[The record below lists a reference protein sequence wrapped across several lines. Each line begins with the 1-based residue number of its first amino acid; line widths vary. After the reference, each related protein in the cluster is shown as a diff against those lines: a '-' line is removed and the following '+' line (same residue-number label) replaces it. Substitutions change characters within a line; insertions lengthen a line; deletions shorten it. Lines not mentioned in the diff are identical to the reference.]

1 MDEEKIYQV
10 ALSMVPGIGDINA
23 KSLLSYC
30 GSASGVFRCSTGKL
44 SAIPGIGYITAN
56 AIKGYRDFSAAEKVV
71 AQCLKSNVEIFFYTD
86 KNYPNKLKQAPDGPI
101 ILYFK
106 GKADLNQQKI
116 VAIVGTRRSTSYG
129 REFVDQLVADL
140 REHRALIISG
150 LAYGIDIQAHRA
162 ALNNRLPTVGIM
174 ASGLD
179 IIYPGS
185 HTATAHEMLKT
196 GGLIS
201 ENRLGVLPDAHLFPA
216 RNRIIAGMADAIIVI
231 EAATR
236 GGALITAE
244 IANSYN
250 RDVFAVP
257 GNLDRNYSSGCNNL
271 IKNQKAHLLTGIQDL
286 EYIMNWEKGNK
297 ELRKSIRD
305 INWESLSEDEAAIVR
320 ILMDQPEAVLIDE
333 LSWRSQIPINK
344 LAVSLLNLEL
354 QGIVKPLQGK
364 KYKLS

>member
-10 ALSMVPGIGDINA
+10 ALSMVPGVGDISA

-30 GSASGVFRCSTGKL
+30 GSASEVFKCSTGKL
-44 SAIPGIGYITAN
+44 SGIPGIGIITARS
-56 AIKGYRDFSAAEKVV
+56 IKDFNNFSSAEKIV
-71 AQCLKSNVEIFFYTD
+71 AKCMNFNTEILFYTD
-86 KNYPNKLKQAPDGPI
+86 KNYPKKLKQAPDGPI

-106 GKADLNQQKI
+106 GAIDLNRLKI
-116 VAIVGTRRSTSYG
+116 VSIVGTRRSTPYG
-129 REFVDQLVADL
+129 REFVDKLVADL
-140 REHRALIISG
+140 YDHNVIVVSG

-162 ALNNRLPTVGIM
+162 ALKNELPTIGVM

-179 IIYPGS
+179 IIYPDAHKS
-185 HTATAHEMLKT
+185 IAHEMLEK

-201 ENRLGVLPDAHLFPA
+201 EQHLGIKPEAHLFPA
-216 RNRIIAGMADAIIVI
+216 RNRIIAGMADAVIVI

-271 IKNQKAHLLTGIQDL
+271 IKNNKAHLLTGIQDL
-286 EYIMNWEKGNK
+286 EYIMNWEKGKKN
-297 ELRKSIRD
+297 ERKGMLD
-305 INWESLSEDEAAIVR
+305 IDWETLSEEEAGIVR
-320 ILMDQPEAVLIDE
+320 ILMDQPEAVLIDD
-333 LSWRSQIPINK
+333 LSWRAQIPLNK
-344 LAVSLLNLEL
+344 LAINLLNLEL

-364 KYKLS
+364 KYKLY

>member
-30 GSASGVFRCSTGKL
+30 GNAEEVFKCARSRL
-44 SAIPGIGYITAN
+44 SAIPGIGQVTAR
-56 AIKGYRDFSAAEKVV
+56 AIKEYGDFDKAGREVER
-71 AQCLKSNVEIFFYTD
+71 CRKSGVEILFYTD
-86 KNYPNKLKQAPDGPI
+86 KKYPKKLKQAPDGPI

-106 GKADLNQQKI
+106 GKTDLNQSKV
-116 VAIVGTRRSTSYG
+116 VAIVGTRRSTAYG
-129 REFVDQLVADL
+129 REFVDQLVSGL
-140 REHRALIISG
+140 SEHQALIVSG

-162 ALNNRLPTVGIM
+162 ALKNGLPTVGVM

-179 IIYPGS
+179 IIYPAI
-185 HTATAHEMLKT
+185 HKPTANEMLEN

-201 ENRLGVLPDAHLFPA
+201 ENRLGVLPEAHLFPA
-216 RNRIIAGMADAIIVI
+216 RNRIIAGMADAVIVI
-231 EAATR
+231 EAARR

-257 GNLDRNYSSGCNNL
+257 GNLDRNYSVGCNNL
-271 IKNQKAHLLTGIQDL
+271 IKSHKAHLLTGIRDL
-286 EYIMNWEKGNK
+286 EYIMNWDKGN
-297 ELRKSIRD
+297 ESETKSIRD
-305 INWESLSEDEAAIVR
+305 IDWDALNDEEAGIIRVLLEQQKAL
-320 ILMDQPEAVLIDE
+320 LMDE
-333 LSWRSQIPINK
+333 LSWRTQIPINK
-344 LAVSLLNLEL
+344 LAVNLLNLEL
-354 QGIVKPLQGK
+354 QGIVKSLQGN